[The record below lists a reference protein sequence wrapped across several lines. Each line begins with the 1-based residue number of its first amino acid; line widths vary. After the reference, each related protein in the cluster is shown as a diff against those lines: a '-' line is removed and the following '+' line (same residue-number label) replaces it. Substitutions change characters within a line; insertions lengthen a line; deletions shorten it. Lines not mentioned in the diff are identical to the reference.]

1 MRMAQ
6 IEQVLTIA
14 SEGSISKAA
23 KKLYLS
29 QPNLSVSLR
38 QLEKELGAPLFE
50 RTGRGVVPTS
60 FGSSFLSFAGPAY
73 RQFQLLGDF
82 CETMLQPAQRHLSVA
97 SQHLRFASIL
107 FASYCADNA
116 NSPYEFSFLE
126 GSLQEVLTMVRQHE
140 AEVGVII
147 LPHQTRKMMLHML
160 KENALTY
167 HSLSTEAPA
176 VILRKGHPL
185 PAAGHTTVT
194 LEMLQAYPLVMYR
207 DSHIDYLYEVDEL
220 GLNARQSILVR
231 ERASMYELLRLSDA
245 YTIGTHN
252 LHAYS
257 NTQYYDD
264 IDVLQLADRREI
276 LEIGYIHHAGTGLS
290 PIANGYIEK
299 LIRALRN

>member
-38 QLEKELGAPLFE
+38 HLEEELGSPLFE
-50 RTGRGVVPTS
+50 RTGKGVTPTV
-60 FGSSFLSFAGPAY
+60 FGNNFLSFAAPAY
-73 RQFQLLGDF
+73 RQFQLLGEF
-82 CETMLQPAQRHLSVA
+82 CTTFLQPTQQRLSIA

-107 FASYCADNA
+107 FASFCAENE
-116 NSPYEFSFLE
+116 NSSYEFSFLE

-140 AEVGVII
+140 AEVGLII
-147 LPHQTRKMMLHML
+147 LPHHARTMMLHML
-160 KENALTY
+160 KDNALSY
-167 HSLSTEAPA
+167 QCLSVEAPV
-176 VILRKGHPL
+176 VITRKGHPL
-185 PAAGHTTVT
+185 ISSGHKTVS
-194 LEMLQAYPLVMYR
+194 LEILQAYPLVMYR
-207 DSHIDYLYEVDEL
+207 DSHIDYLNEVDEL
-220 GLNARQSILVR
+220 GLNTRQSILVR

-257 NTQYYDD
+257 NTEYYDD
-264 IDVLQLADRREI
+264 IGITSLSDRREI
-276 LEIGYIHHAGTGLS
+276 LEIGYIYHTGTELS
-290 PIANGYIEK
+290 PIARNYLGK
-299 LIRALRN
+299 LKHALQN